1 MTTTVDTDLC
11 VLGGGSGGLSVA
23 AGAIQMGA
31 RVVLVEGGKMG
42 GDCLNYGCVPSK
54 SLLAAGKQAHVL
66 GKGAAFGVAPVAAD
80 VDFAR
85 VNDHVRAVIAA
96 IEPHDSVERFEGLGV
111 RVITAY
117 GRFTSRRTVVAGTS
131 EIRARRFVIATG
143 SSAVVPPIPGLGDAP
158 YLTNET
164 IFTLREV
171 PEHLIVIGA
180 GPIGM
185 ELAQAHAR
193 LGSRVT
199 VIEGLR
205 ALGRSHPDH
214 ARLVVEAI
222 RNEGVTIHEGVSVA
236 SVATDSGTITVTM
249 DSGTAVTGSHLLVA
263 VGRSPNID
271 GLDLE
276 TAGIAHERGGITV
289 DARLRTS
296 NRRVYA
302 IGDVIGGAQFTHV
315 AGYHAGIVVRSALL
329 GLPARSRDG
338 IIPSVTYTDP
348 EIAEVGLDEES
359 ARQRYGK
366 ALEVATATYADN
378 DRARAEGMGL
388 GDLRVA
394 IVKGRPVGAAMVGP
408 HAGELIQV
416 WSLAIAAGI
425 KLSKV
430 AGMIAP
436 YPTLGEINK
445 RAAGSYFGEKLFAS
459 ATLKRLVRL
468 VQKLP

>member
-1 MTTTVDTDLC
+1 MSRRVDTDLC
-11 VLGGGSGGLSVA
+11 VLGGGSGGLSA
-23 AGAIQMGA
+23 ASGAVQMGA
-31 RVVLVEGGKMG
+31 RVVLLEGGKMG

-54 SLLAAGKQAHVL
+54 SLLAAGKHAHAL
-66 GKGAAFGVAPVAAD
+66 GSGGEFGIAPAQPD
-80 VDFAR
+80 IDFAR
-85 VNDHVRAVIAA
+85 VNDHVHDVIAGIA
-96 IEPHDSVERFEGLGV
+96 PHDRVERFEGLGV
-111 RVITAY
+111 RVISEY
-117 GRFTSRRTVVAGTS
+117 GRFASPRTVVAGET

-143 SSAVVPPIPGLGDAP
+143 SSAVVPPIPGLQDVS

-164 IFTLREV
+164 IFSLREA
-171 PEHLIVIGA
+171 PEHLIIIGA

-205 ALGRSHPDH
+205 ALGRSHPEH
-214 ARLVVEAI
+214 AKLVVEAV
-222 RNEGVTIHEGVSVA
+222 RAEGVAIHEGVSVTGVTA
-236 SVATDSGTITVTM
+236 ADGAVSVTTDGEGTI
-249 DSGTAVTGSHLLVA
+249 SGSHLLVA
-263 VGRSPNID
+263 VGRRPNID
-271 GLDLE
+271 RLDLDR
-276 TAGIAHERGGITV
+276 AGISYERGGIRV
-289 DARLRTS
+289 NRGLRTS

-315 AGYHAGIVVRSALL
+315 AGYHAGIVVQSAVL
-329 GLPARSRDG
+329 GLPAKVRDG

-348 EIAEVGLDEES
+348 EIAEVGLNEEM
-359 ARQRYGK
+359 ARARYGDRLDIVNTEF
-366 ALEVATATYADN
+366 AGN
-378 DRARAEGMGL
+378 DRARAE
-388 GDLRVA
+388 RVTGGA
-394 IVKGRPVGAAMVGP
+394 LCVYVVKGRPVGAAMVGP
-408 HAGELIQV
+408 HAGDVIQI

-445 RAAGSYFGEKLFAS
+445 RAAGAFFGERLFAS
-459 ATLKRLVRL
+459 KALKRIVRL

>member
-1 MTTTVDTDLC
+1 MTQTIDTDLC

-23 AGAIQMGA
+23 SGAVQMGA
-31 RVVLVEGGKMG
+31 HVVLLEGGKMG

-54 SLLAAGKQAHVL
+54 SLLAAGKHAHAL
-66 GKGAAFGVAPVAAD
+66 GEGTEFGVAPARAD

-85 VNDHVRAVIAA
+85 VNDHVHAVIAA

-111 RVITAY
+111 RVITDY
-117 GRFTSRRTVVAGTS
+117 GRFTSPRTVAAGAT

-143 SSAVVPPIPGLGDAP
+143 SSAVVPPIPGLNDAP

-164 IFTLREV
+164 IFTLREA

-205 ALGRSHPDH
+205 ALGRSHPEH
-214 ARLVVEAI
+214 ARLVVDAV
-222 RNEGVTIHEGVSVA
+222 RDEGVTIHEGVTVA
-236 SVATDSGTITVTM
+236 GVTTDGKTITVATG
-249 DSGTAVTGSHLLVA
+249 DAETVTGSHLLVA
-263 VGRSPNID
+263 VGRRPNIEK
-271 GLDLE
+271 LNLE
-276 TAGIAHERGGITV
+276 TAGIVSERGGIKV
-289 DARLRTS
+289 NKGLRTS

-315 AGYHAGIVVRSALL
+315 AGYQAGIVVQSAVL
-329 GLPARSRDG
+329 GLPAKMRDG

-348 EIAEVGLDEES
+348 EIAEVGLDEET
-359 ARQRYGK
+359 ARQHYGEK
-366 ALEVATATYADN
+366 LHVVTTEYAGN
-378 DRARAEGMGL
+378 DRARAERIGL
-388 GDLRVA
+388 GELRVC
-394 IVKGRPVGAAMVGP
+394 IVRGRPVGAALVGP
-408 HAGELIQV
+408 HAGELIQL

-445 RAAGSYFGEKLFAS
+445 RAAGTFFGDKLFAS
-459 ATLKRLVRL
+459 KALKRLVRL